1 LAAAF
6 SLVVLPDAPR
16 LLLFETTMK
25 KFFCIAAALISLASA
40 AHAQSARDTNC
51 SYQECALGLKPVW
64 NGLAVTRGK
73 SEEQVAVLGF
83 FWPGEV
89 SNAFAGDRE
98 AQSEARNAEAI
109 RGTAAALTDAGV
121 VMALTG
127 VARSLFRRDWD
138 KLSTAL
144 TIAGG
149 ASLGVSVPLQFAADG
164 SLSRAVWLFNRKFAR

>member
-1 LAAAF
+1 
-6 SLVVLPDAPR
+6 
-16 LLLFETTMK
+16 MK
-25 KFFCIAAALISLASA
+25 KFFCFTIAACLSLPANL
-40 AHAQSARDTNC
+40 HAQTTRDTNC
-51 SYQECALGLKPVW
+51 SYQECALGLKPVL

-89 SNAFAGDRE
+89 SQVFAGDPQ

-109 RGTAAALTDAGV
+109 RGTAAALTDAGI

-127 VARSLFRRDWD
+127 IARSLFRRDWD
-138 KLSTAL
+138 KLSTTL